1 MLSLQPLEADTLTN
15 QILIPQWPGWAKHGA
30 ETPIALRTG
39 NLFDARK
46 HICFIHQPEKTP
58 MSLEEHKLLSNWTRE
73 PLGNQT
79 HGYQQVSEMALRNWS
94 ALDMLIL
101 IEKVLCGTELKG
113 NAAFIILVLMIH
125 STSIHQFIISS
136 TSIHNNLYMMS
147 SGEDKRNCRPD
158 FWPIPITPTTRPV
171 PQLFAHIPVFTL
183 FYSLW
188 HWPGGENDCR
198 LGANWDNLVNC
209 ICIPASCRG
218 CC

>member
-1 MLSLQPLEADTLTN
+1 MTWVGKTWSWDTDCTKDRKSLWCSKTHLLHPSTGENTN
-15 QILIPQWPGWAKHGA
+15 VSWRTQTVVQLDQGA
-30 ETPIALRTG
+30 FG
-39 NLFDARK
+39 K
-46 HICFIHQPEKTP
+46 
-58 MSLEEHKLLSNWTRE
+58 SNSWVPTRIRN
-73 PLGNQT
+73 GA
-79 HGYQQVSEMALRNWS
+79 GNWS

-101 IEKVLCGTELKG
+101 TEKVLCGTELKG

-171 PQLFAHIPVFTL
+171 PQLFAHILVFTL

-209 ICIPASCRG
+209 ICIPAGCRG